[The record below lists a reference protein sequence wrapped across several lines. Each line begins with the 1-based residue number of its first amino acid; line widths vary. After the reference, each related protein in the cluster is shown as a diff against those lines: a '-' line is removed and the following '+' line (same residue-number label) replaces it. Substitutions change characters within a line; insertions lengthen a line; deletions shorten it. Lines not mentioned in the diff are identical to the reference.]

1 MLLIKAMENL
11 YITLSGRGESLLEER
26 KSTFLGYACPV
37 SNEQEALDF
46 INEIRHKHADARHNV
61 YAYILDKNNIVRYSD
76 DGEPQ
81 GTAGIPVLEVL
92 KKSGVKNVAVVVTR
106 YFGGILLGTGGL
118 VRAYSACAKLAL
130 DDAGILE
137 LEPFEQLSF
146 EVDYSLYQKVQNE
159 FDKFELIVDEVT
171 FLEKVGLKL
180 AIKAALADRFCERIR
195 EFSAGR
201 VEVKRGDMRF
211 DCLKK

>member
-1 MLLIKAMENL
+1 MEQI
-11 YITLSGRGESLLEER
+11 YITLSGRGESLLDER
-26 KSTFLGYACPV
+26 KSTFLGYAMPV
-37 SNEQEALDF
+37 DNEQQAIDF

-61 YAYILDKNNIVRYSD
+61 YAYVIDKNNIVRYSD

-92 KKSGVKNVAVVVTR
+92 RKNGIKNAVIVVTR

-118 VRAYSACAKLAL
+118 VRAYSACAKLAV

-137 LEPFEQLSF
+137 LEPFEQLCF
-146 EVDYSLYQKVQNE
+146 GVDYSLYQKVQYE
-159 FDKFELIVDEVT
+159 MDKFDLIVDEVT
-171 FLEKVGLKL
+171 FLEKVNVRL
-180 AIKAALADRFCERIR
+180 AIKAEQADRFCERIR

-201 VEVKRGDMRF
+201 VEVLRDGVRF

>member
-1 MLLIKAMENL
+1 MDQLH
-11 YITLSGRGESLLEER
+11 ITLSGRGESLLEER
-26 KSTFLGYACPV
+26 KSTFLGYAMPV
-37 SNEQEALDF
+37 DNEQEAIDF

-61 YAYILDKNNIVRYSD
+61 YAYVIEKNNTVRYSD

-92 KKSGVKNVAVVVTR
+92 KKNGIKNAVIVVTR

-118 VRAYSACAKLAL
+118 VRAYSACAKLAV
-130 DDAGILE
+130 DEAGILE
-137 LEPFEQLSF
+137 LEPFAQLSF
-146 EVDYSLYQKVQNE
+146 GVDYSLYQKVQYE
-159 FDKFELIVDEVT
+159 MDKFDIIVDEVT
-171 FLEKVGLKL
+171 FLENVNVKL
-180 AIKAALADRFCERIR
+180 AIKQAQAERFCERIR

-201 VEVKRGDMRF
+201 VEVLRDGVRF

>member
-1 MLLIKAMENL
+1 MDQL
-11 YITLSGRGESLLEER
+11 YITVCGRGESLLEER
-26 KSTFLGYACPV
+26 KSTFLGYVSPV
-37 SNEQEALDF
+37 ENEQQALDF

-61 YAYILDKNNIVRYSD
+61 YAYVLDKNNIVRYSD

-118 VRAYSACAKLAL
+118 VRAYSATAKLAL
-130 DDAGILE
+130 DDAGILA

-146 EVDYSLYQKVQNE
+146 SVDYSLYQKVQYE
-159 FDKFELIVDEVT
+159 FDKFELIVDGVD
-171 FLEKVGLKL
+171 FLEKVCIRL
-180 AIKAALADRFCERIR
+180 AIKAEQSQRFCERIR

-201 VEVKRGDMRF
+201 VEVVSEGMRY
-211 DCLKK
+211 DCIKKS

>member
-1 MLLIKAMENL
+1 MENL
-11 YITLSGRGESLLEER
+11 YITLLGMGESLLEER
-26 KSTFLGYACPV
+26 KSTFLGYAKPID
-37 SNEQEALDF
+37 NEQEAIEF

-61 YAYILDKNNIVRYSD
+61 YAYVLDKNNIVRYSD

-92 KKSGVKNVAVVVTR
+92 RKNGIKNAVVVVTR

-118 VRAYSACAKLAL
+118 ERAYSACAKLAV
-130 DDAGILE
+130 DEAGILT
-137 LEPFEQLSF
+137 LEPFEQLVF
-146 EVDYSLYQKVQNE
+146 DVDYSLYQKVQYE
-159 FDKFELIVDEVT
+159 MDKFEIILDEVA
-171 FLEKVGLKL
+171 FMEKVNVKL
-180 AIKAALADRFCERIR
+180 AIKAEQADRFCERIR

-201 VEVKRGDMRF
+201 VEVAHDGMRF

>member
-1 MLLIKAMENL
+1 MEQI

-26 KSTFLGYACPV
+26 KSTFLGYAGPV
-37 SNEQEALDF
+37 DNEQEAIDF

-61 YAYILDKNNIVRYSD
+61 YAYVLDKNNIVRYSD

-92 KKSGVKNVAVVVTR
+92 RKNGIKNAVIVVTR

-118 VRAYSACAKLAL
+118 VRAYSACAKLAV

-137 LEPFEQLSF
+137 LEPFEQLYFS
-146 EVDYSLYQKVQNE
+146 VDYSLYQKVQYE
-159 FDKFELIVDEVT
+159 MDKFDLIVDEVV
-171 FLEKVGLKL
+171 FLEKVNVKL
-180 AIKAALADRFCERIR
+180 AIKAEQANRFCERIR

-201 VEVKRGDMRF
+201 VEVTRDGMRF
-211 DCLKK
+211 DCLRK

>member
-1 MLLIKAMENL
+1 MEQIC
-11 YITLSGRGESLLEER
+11 ITLSGMGESLLEER
-26 KSTFLGYACPV
+26 KSTFLGYAMPV
-37 SNEQEALDF
+37 ENEQQAIDF

-61 YAYILDKNNIVRYSD
+61 YAYVLDKNNIVRYSD

-92 KKSGVKNVAVVVTR
+92 RKNGIKNAVIVVTR

-118 VRAYSACAKLAL
+118 VRAYSACAKLAV
-130 DDAGILE
+130 DEAGILE

-146 EVDYSLYQKVQNE
+146 SVDYSLYQKVQYE
-159 FDKFELIVDEVT
+159 MDRFDLIVDEVT
-171 FLEKVGLKL
+171 FLEKVNVRL
-180 AIKAALADRFCERIR
+180 AIKAEQADRFCERIR

-201 VEVKRGDMRF
+201 VEVLRDGMRF
-211 DCLKK
+211 DCIKN

>member
-1 MLLIKAMENL
+1 M
-11 YITLSGRGESLLEER
+11 
-26 KSTFLGYACPV
+26 
-37 SNEQEALDF
+37 
-46 INEIRHKHADARHNV
+46 

-92 KKSGVKNVAVVVTR
+92 KKSGVKNVVMVVTR

-137 LEPFEQLSF
+137 LEPFEPLSF
-146 EVDYSLYQKVQNE
+146 EVDYSLYQKVQYE
-159 FDKFELIVDEVT
+159 FEKFELIVDEVT
-171 FLEKVGLKL
+171 YLEKV
-180 AIKAALADRFCERIR
+180 AIKVAIKVNSADRFCERIS

-201 VEVKRGDMRF
+201 VEVLRNGVRF
-211 DCLKK
+211 DCIKNN